1 MVCGFL
7 DATLILLNNGI
18 HSEFAE
24 YTSAQERIALG
35 KKSRKAEAKK
45 RREEMESLIADTC
58 GNPPAAFIVLTPRLG
73 WKTTKKR
80 RNGNRNR
87 SGEQAIVTILPR
99 PRCLHRKYTSRRPVR
114 GQRNKPWT
122 F

>member
-7 DATLILLNNGI
+7 TLVPIVLRGEI

-45 RREEMESLIADTC
+45 RREDMESLIAET
-58 GNPPAAFIVLTPRLG
+58 
-73 WKTTKKR
+73 
-80 RNGNRNR
+80 
-87 SGEQAIVTILPR
+87 
-99 PRCLHRKYTSRRPVR
+99 Y
-114 GQRNKPWT
+114 
-122 F
+122 